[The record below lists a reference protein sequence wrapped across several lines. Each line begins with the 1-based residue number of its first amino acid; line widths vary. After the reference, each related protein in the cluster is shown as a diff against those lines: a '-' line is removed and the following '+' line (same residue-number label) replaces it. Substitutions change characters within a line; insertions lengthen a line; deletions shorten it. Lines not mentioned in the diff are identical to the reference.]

1 MQTNSNAY
9 TILYAFMMTTIV
21 AIGLSLAASGLK
33 ERQERNVEL
42 AIKRDILKSVGLGQV
57 VDVTGTYAR
66 YIQGIVVN
74 YKGEVIEKDEKGN
87 LLDASKIDI
96 KAESKKPL
104 EKRLLPLYKFTSD
117 SGEVSYIIPLR
128 GTGLWDEI
136 WGFIAIK
143 DDFKTVYGASF
154 DHKAETPGLGAEIA
168 TPLFQNQFPGK
179 VIFDAQGNYTS
190 VQVVK
195 GPKTNP
201 EYQVDGI
208 SGGTMTSNGVND
220 MLYEDVKAYLPY
232 FEKLKKS

>member
-1 MQTNSNAY
+1 MQTNSNTY
-9 TILYAFMMTTIV
+9 TILYALVMTCLV
-21 AIGLSLAASGLK
+21 AVGLALAASGLK
-33 ERQERNVEL
+33 ERQEKNVEL
-42 AIKRDILKSVGLGQV
+42 AIKGDILESVGLNNV
-57 VDVTGTYAR
+57 PDITAAYSKHIV
-66 YIQGIVVN
+66 GIVVN
-74 YKGEVIEKDEKGN
+74 YKGDVIERDEKGN

-104 EKRLLPLYKFTSD
+104 EQRLLPLYKYTAD
-117 SGEVSYIIPLR
+117 NGEVAYIIPLR
-128 GTGLWDEI
+128 GVGLWDEI

-143 DDFKTVYGASF
+143 DDLKTVYGASF

-168 TPLFQNQFPGK
+168 TPMFYGQFPGK
-179 VIFDAQGNYTS
+179 VIFDDQGNFTS

-195 GPKTNP
+195 GMKTNP

-232 FEKLKKS
+232 FEKLKKN